1 MASYVCWSKT
11 SNIDQDGNN
20 HWLFMISNLQQR
32 VLEHWIC
39 TRHIFILHRWDIKM
53 TSSAYVL
60 YSWSDYFITIG
71 DCFSLSNLYYYEIQ
85 KILLIWYLFCM
96 AVPRCQVNIGSAY
109 IRLQLC
115 LLINLGKW
123 EPSSW
128 NLKNNFY
135 FHFPRLV
142 HLVKPDSNALLAWWR
157 ISFKNLLT
165 LKVDC

>member
-1 MASYVCWSKT
+1 MVINTDYSWLVIFNKESWNTESAPDIFLYYIDEISKWPPLH
-11 SNIDQDGNN
+11 I
-20 HWLFMISNLQQR
+20 LF
-32 VLEHWIC
+32 
-39 TRHIFILHRWDIKM
+39 
-53 TSSAYVL
+53 
-60 YSWSDYFITIG
+60 SWSDYTKSFITIG
-71 DCFSLSNLYYYEIQ
+71 DRFSLSNLYYYEIQ